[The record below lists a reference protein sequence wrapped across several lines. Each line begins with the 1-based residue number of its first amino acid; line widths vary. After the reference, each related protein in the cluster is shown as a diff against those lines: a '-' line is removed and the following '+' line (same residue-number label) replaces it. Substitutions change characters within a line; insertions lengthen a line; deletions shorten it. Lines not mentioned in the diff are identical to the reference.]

1 MQKAFLHST
10 SQYIYLDLEKAM
22 GFVETFADSLK
33 EMPPA
38 PMGEALRPLWSEA
51 LADIKAEHEAG
62 ADGQAVAQ
70 RIAEAMDAVVL
81 SIYQSTMPQ
90 TSGPHALVALGGYG
104 RCEMAPHSDVDL
116 LFLFAKSQDKVPEV
130 VAGVF
135 NPLWDLGFEVGHSS
149 RTLDEV
155 VRAVREDLE
164 SRTAMMDGRLLAGDA
179 ALFAQFQQRLYKRV
193 PKRTITE
200 LNRLRQQQLEARQS
214 VQLLEPNVK
223 ESPGG
228 LREIQMFEW
237 ALKAKAKAPECG
249 DLCAQYLD
257 GGSESLA
264 KSRAFL
270 WRVRHALHFAV
281 GRKRD
286 VLEHD
291 IKPQIAAA
299 LGYEDQGHELA
310 AECFMR
316 DYYLHARTVYHLV
329 ERAFQRLTRKPRNS
343 SRSMY
348 IERGVAAV
356 EGEIVLTDDEA
367 YFAADPLRL
376 LKIFLT
382 AQTKNLKLSDQVQC
396 AVRANLP
403 LIDDEFRRLP
413 AARDL
418 FFKILKRKYRTALT
432 LRRMHDLGVL
442 GAYLPEFGRLTC
454 LVQYDIYHI
463 YTVDEHTLVALENL
477 EALGQKEGSMSA
489 ILTQCTRR
497 DLLFF
502 AVLLHDVGKW
512 KRNDH
517 IARGI
522 EMTEE
527 LSERM
532 GLDQEERS
540 MLRFLVKHHQDMV
553 LISRRRNLDDYEMIA
568 EFAGLF
574 ASEEWLRALYLVS
587 YADLS
592 AVAPDVWTDWQ
603 GALLWE
609 LYYKTAEQLHSDMQV
624 LEAKQ
629 RARQKLNEHLNHI
642 EGRWSAQR
650 VVQFQEHIEQL
661 APSYLVA
668 YNREQIKVHLEMIA
682 RLSREQPFVLEFIEH
697 EGHTEIVVCTR
708 DQRQIIAK
716 ICGALAVN
724 DINILRADVNT
735 RADDVVLDIF
745 QVTDIDDSPAL
756 PDWKKERMRERVA
769 EVISL
774 RLKARDL
781 IARYSSSW
789 DRRRRQRQYD
799 QPPRIAF
806 DNQISARYT
815 VVDIEAQDTVGL
827 LYRIAYLLDEL
838 DLNIH
843 RAIINTVAA
852 RAQDAFYIVDAEGQ
866 KIASYEEL
874 DRIEQYLL
882 DGLAS

>member
-1 MQKAFLHST
+1 
-10 SQYIYLDLEKAM
+10 M

-33 EMPPA
+33 EMPSA
-38 PMGEALRPLWSEA
+38 PMGESLRPLWQEA
-51 LADIKAEHEAG
+51 LAQIEAEHQAG
-62 ADGQAVAQ
+62 ADGQTVAR

-81 SIYQSTMPQ
+81 SIYQSAMPQ
-90 TSGPHALVALGGYG
+90 TAGPHALVALGGYG

-116 LFLFAKSQDKVPEV
+116 LFLFAKSQDKVPAV

-149 RTLDEV
+149 RTLDDV

-179 ALFAQFQQRLYKRV
+179 ALFAQFQKRLYKRV
-193 PKRTITE
+193 PKRTVAE
-200 LNRLRQQQLEARQS
+200 LNRLRQQQREARQS

-237 ALKAKAKAPECG
+237 ALKAKVKAPEYS
-249 DLCAQYLD
+249 DLYAQYLD
-257 GGSESLA
+257 GGSRSLA
-264 KSRAFL
+264 HSRAFL

-291 IKPQIAAA
+291 LKPQIAAA
-299 LGYEDQGHELA
+299 LGYEDQDQELA
-310 AECFMR
+310 VECFMR
-316 DYYLHARTVYHLV
+316 EYYLHARTVHQLV
-329 ERAFQRLTRKPRNS
+329 ERAFQQLTRKPRNS

-348 IERGVAAV
+348 IERGVAAI
-356 EGEIVLTDDEA
+356 EGEIVLTDGEA

-382 AQTKNLKLSDQVQC
+382 AQTKNLKLSDQARC
-396 AVRANLP
+396 AVRASLP
-403 LIDDEFRRLP
+403 LINDAFRRLP

-418 FFKILKRKYRTALT
+418 FLRILKRKYHTART
-432 LRRMHDLGVL
+432 LRSMHDLGVL
-442 GAYLPEFGRLTC
+442 GVYLPEFERLTC

-477 EALGQKEGSMSA
+477 EALGQQEGAMSA
-489 ILTQCTRR
+489 ILAQCTRR

-512 KRNDH
+512 KRDDH

-532 GLDQEERS
+532 GLSPEERS
-540 MLRFLVKHHQDMV
+540 MLRFLVEHHQDMV

-574 ASEEWLRALYLVS
+574 ANAEWLRALYLVS

-592 AVAPDVWTDWQ
+592 AVAPDAWTDWQ

-609 LYYKTAEQLHSDMQV
+609 LYYKTAEQLHSDREA
-624 LEAKQ
+624 LAAKQ
-629 RARQKLNEHLNHI
+629 RARQKLDEHLDHI
-642 EGRWSAQR
+642 EGHWPAQR
-650 VVQFQEHIEQL
+650 VVQFQEHIDQL
-661 APSYLVA
+661 PPSYLVA
-668 YNREQIKVHLEMIA
+668 YNRAQIKVHLEMIA

-697 EGHTEIVVCTR
+697 EGHTEVVVCTR
-708 DQRQIIAK
+708 DQRQLMAK

-745 QVTDIDDSPAL
+745 QVTNIDGSPVL

-781 IARYSSSW
+781 IAKYSSSW

-806 DNQISARYT
+806 DNHISARYT

-838 DLNIH
+838 DLDIH

-866 KIASYEEL
+866 KIASHEEL
-874 DRIEQYLL
+874 DRIQQYLL

>member
-1 MQKAFLHST
+1 
-10 SQYIYLDLEKAM
+10 M

-33 EMPPA
+33 EMPRA
-38 PMGEALRPLWSEA
+38 PMGESLRPLWQEA
-51 LADIKAEHEAG
+51 LAQIEAEHQAG
-62 ADGQAVAQ
+62 ADGQTVAR

-81 SIYQSTMPQ
+81 SIYQSAMPQ
-90 TSGPHALVALGGYG
+90 TVGPHALVALGGYG
-104 RCEMAPHSDVDL
+104 RCEMAPYSDVDL
-116 LFLFAKSQDKVPEV
+116 LFLFAKSQDKVPEA

-149 RTLDEV
+149 RTLDDV
-155 VRAVREDLE
+155 VKSVREDLE

-193 PKRTITE
+193 PKRTVTE

-237 ALKAKAKAPECG
+237 ALKTKAKAPEYG
-249 DLCAQYLD
+249 DLYAQYLD
-257 GGSESLA
+257 GGSKSLA
-264 KSRAFL
+264 HSRAFL

-291 IKPQIAAA
+291 LKPRIAAA
-299 LGYEDQGHELA
+299 LGYEDQDQELA

-316 DYYLHARTVYHLV
+316 EYYLHARTVHHLV
-329 ERAFQRLTRKPRNS
+329 ERAFQQLTRKPRNS

-348 IERGVAAV
+348 IERGVAAI
-356 EGEIVLTDDEA
+356 EGEIVVTDGEA

-382 AQTKNLKLSDQVQC
+382 AQTKNLKLSDQAQS
-396 AVRANLP
+396 AVRASLS
-403 LIDDEFRRLP
+403 LINDGFRRLP
-413 AARDL
+413 EARDL
-418 FFKILKRKYRTALT
+418 FFKILKRKYHTART
-432 LRRMHDLGVL
+432 LRLMHDLGVL
-442 GAYLPEFGRLTC
+442 GAYLPEFERLTC

-477 EALGQKEGSMSA
+477 EALGQQEGSMA
-489 ILTQCTRR
+489 DILAQCTRR

-522 EMTEE
+522 EMTDE

-540 MLRFLVKHHQDMV
+540 MLRFLVEHHQDMV

-574 ASEEWLRALYLVS
+574 ANEEWLRALYLVS

-592 AVAPDVWTDWQ
+592 AVAPDAWTEWQ

-609 LYYKTAEQLHSDMQV
+609 LYYKTAEQLHSDIQA

-629 RARQKLNEHLNHI
+629 RARQLLNKHLDHI

-661 APSYLVA
+661 SSSYLVA
-668 YNREQIKVHLEMIA
+668 YNRGQIKLHIEMIA
-682 RLSREQPFVLEFIEH
+682 RLSKEQPFGLEFIEH
-697 EGHTEIVVCTR
+697 EGHTEVVVCTR
-708 DQRQIIAK
+708 DQRQIMAK

-745 QVTDIDDSPAL
+745 QVTNIDGSPEL

-774 RLKARDL
+774 RLKAREL
-781 IARYSSSW
+781 IAKYSSSW

-815 VVDIEAQDTVGL
+815 VVDIEAQDKVGL

-838 DLNIH
+838 DLIIH

-852 RAQDAFYIVDAEGQ
+852 RAQDSFYIVDAEGQ
-866 KIASYEEL
+866 KIASHEEL
-874 DRIEQYLL
+874 DRIQQYLL

>member
-1 MQKAFLHST
+1 
-10 SQYIYLDLEKAM
+10 M
-22 GFVETFADSLK
+22 GFAETFADSLK
-33 EMPPA
+33 EIPPA
-38 PMGEALRPLWSEA
+38 PMGEALRPLWQEA
-51 LADIKAEHEAG
+51 LAQIEAEHEAG
-62 ADGQAVAQ
+62 ADGQTVAR

-81 SIYQSTMPQ
+81 SIYRNAMPQ
-90 TSGPHALVALGGYG
+90 TGGPHALVALGGYG

-149 RTLDEV
+149 RTLDDV

-164 SRTAMMDGRLLAGDA
+164 SRTAMMDGRFLAGDA

-193 PKRTITE
+193 PKRTVAE
-200 LNRLRQQQLEARQS
+200 LNRLRQQRLAARQS

-228 LREIQMFEW
+228 LREMQMFEW
-237 ALKAKAKAPECG
+237 ALKAKAKAPEYG
-249 DLCAQYLD
+249 DLYAQCLD
-257 GGSESLA
+257 GSSDSLA
-264 KSRAFL
+264 RSRAFL

-291 IKPQIAAA
+291 LKPQIAAA
-299 LGYEDQGHELA
+299 LGYVDQDQELA

-316 DYYLHARTVYHLV
+316 EYYLHAHTVYHLV

-348 IERGVAAV
+348 LERGVAAI
-356 EGEIVLTDDEA
+356 EGEIVLADGEA

-382 AQTKNLKLSDQVQC
+382 AQTKNLELSDQAQS
-396 AVRANLP
+396 AVRTSLP
-403 LIDDEFRRLP
+403 LIDDAFRRQP

-418 FFKILKRKYRTALT
+418 FFKILKRKYHTART
-432 LRRMHDLGVL
+432 LRSMHDLGVL
-442 GAYLPEFGRLTC
+442 GAYLPEFERLTC

-477 EALGQKEGSMSA
+477 EDLGQQEGSMA
-489 ILTQCTRR
+489 DILAQCTRR

-512 KRNDH
+512 KRDDH

-532 GLDQEERS
+532 GLDQEERT
-540 MLRFLVKHHQDMV
+540 MLCFLVEHHQDMV
-553 LISRRRNLDDYEMIA
+553 MISRRRNLDDYEMIA

-574 ASEEWLRALYLVS
+574 ANEEWLRALYLIS

-592 AVAPDVWTDWQ
+592 AVAPDAWTDWQ

-609 LYYKTAEQLHSDMQV
+609 LYYKTAEQLHSDMQA

-629 RARQKLNEHLNHI
+629 RARQVLNKHLDHI

-661 APSYLVA
+661 SPSYLVA
-668 YNREQIKVHLEMIA
+668 YNREQIKVHLEMIG
-682 RLSREQPFVLEFIEH
+682 RLSREQPFGLEFIEH

-708 DQRQIIAK
+708 NQRQVMAK

-745 QVTDIDDSPAL
+745 QVTNIDGSPEL

-774 RLKARDL
+774 RLKAREL
-781 IARYSSSW
+781 IAKYSSSW

-799 QPPRIAF
+799 QPPRITF

-815 VVDIEAQDTVGL
+815 VVDIEAQDKVGL

-838 DLNIH
+838 ELNIH

-852 RAQDAFYIVDAEGQ
+852 RAQDAFYIIDAEGQ
-866 KIASYEEL
+866 KITSHEEL
-874 DRIEQYLL
+874 DRIQQYLL

>member
-1 MQKAFLHST
+1 
-10 SQYIYLDLEKAM
+10 M
-22 GFVETFADSLK
+22 GFAETFADSLK
-33 EMPPA
+33 EMPRA
-38 PMGEALRPLWSEA
+38 PMGESLQPLWQEA
-51 LADIKAEHEAG
+51 LAQIEAEHQAG
-62 ADGQAVAQ
+62 ADGQTVAR

-81 SIYQSTMPQ
+81 SIYQSAMPQ
-90 TSGPHALVALGGYG
+90 TAGPHALVALGGYG

-116 LFLFAKSQDKVPEV
+116 LFLFAKSQDKVPAV

-149 RTLDEV
+149 RTLDDV

-164 SRTAMMDGRLLAGDA
+164 SRTAMMDGRFLAGDA

-193 PKRTITE
+193 PKRTVIE
-200 LNRLRQQQLEARQS
+200 LNRLRQQRLAARQS

-228 LREIQMFEW
+228 LREMQMFEW
-237 ALKAKAKAPECG
+237 ALKAKVKAPECG
-249 DLCAQYLD
+249 DLYAQYLD
-257 GGSESLA
+257 GSSKSLA
-264 KSRAFL
+264 HSRAFL

-291 IKPQIAAA
+291 LKPQIAAA
-299 LGYEDQGHELA
+299 LGYEDQDQELA
-310 AECFMR
+310 VECFMR
-316 DYYLHARTVYHLV
+316 EYYLHARTVYQLV
-329 ERAFQRLTRKPRNS
+329 ERAFEQLTRKPRNS

-348 IERGVAAV
+348 LERGVAAI
-356 EGEIVLTDDEA
+356 EGEIVLADGEA

-382 AQTKNLKLSDQVQC
+382 AQTKNLELSDQAQS
-396 AVRANLP
+396 AVRASLP
-403 LIDDEFRRLP
+403 LINDSFRRLP
-413 AARDL
+413 EARDL
-418 FFKILKRKYRTALT
+418 FLRILKRKYHTART

-442 GAYLPEFGRLTC
+442 GAYLPEFERLTC

-477 EALGQKEGSMSA
+477 EDLGQQEGGMAA
-489 ILTQCTRR
+489 ILAQCTRR

-512 KRNDH
+512 KRDDH

-522 EMTEE
+522 EMTDE

-532 GLDQEERS
+532 GLDPEERA
-540 MLRFLVKHHQDMV
+540 MLRFLVEHHQDMV
-553 LISRRRNLDDYEMIA
+553 MISRRRNLDDYEMIA

-574 ASEEWLRALYLVS
+574 ANEEWLRALYLIS

-592 AVAPDVWTDWQ
+592 AVAPDAWTEWQ

-609 LYYKTAEQLHSDMQV
+609 LYYKTAEQLHSDMQA

-629 RARQKLNEHLNHI
+629 RARQKLNEHLDHI

-661 APSYLVA
+661 SPSYLVA
-668 YNREQIKVHLEMIA
+668 YDREQIKVHLEMIS
-682 RLSREQPFVLEFIEH
+682 RLREQPFVLEFIEH

-708 DQRQIIAK
+708 NQRQVMAK

-735 RADDVVLDIF
+735 RADNVVLDIF
-745 QVTDIDDSPAL
+745 QVTNIDGSPVL

-774 RLKARDL
+774 QLKARDL
-781 IARYSSSW
+781 IAKYSSSW

-806 DNQISARYT
+806 DNHISARYT
-815 VVDIEAQDTVGL
+815 VVDIEAQDKVGL

-838 DLNIH
+838 ELNIH

-852 RAQDAFYIVDAEGQ
+852 RAQDAFYIVNAEGQ
-866 KIASYEEL
+866 KITSHEEL
-874 DRIEQYLL
+874 DRIQQYLL

>member
-1 MQKAFLHST
+1 
-10 SQYIYLDLEKAM
+10 M
-22 GFVETFADSLK
+22 GFAETFADSLK
-33 EMPPA
+33 ETPRA
-38 PMGEALRPLWSEA
+38 PMGEALQPLWQEA
-51 LADIKAEHEAG
+51 LAQIEAEHQAG
-62 ADGQAVAQ
+62 ADGQTVAR

-81 SIYQSTMPQ
+81 SIYRSATPQ
-90 TSGPHALVALGGYG
+90 TTGPHALVALGGYG
-104 RCEMAPHSDVDL
+104 RGEMAPHSDVDL
-116 LFLFAKSQDKVPEV
+116 LFLFAKSQDKVPQV

-149 RTLDEV
+149 RTLDDV

-164 SRTAMMDGRLLAGDA
+164 SRTAMMDGRFLAGDA

-193 PKRTITE
+193 PKRTVVE
-200 LNRLRQQQLEARQS
+200 LNRLRQQRLAARQS

-228 LREIQMFEW
+228 LREMQMFEW

-249 DLCAQYLD
+249 DLYAQYLD
-257 GGSESLA
+257 GSSKSLA
-264 KSRAFL
+264 HSRAFL

-291 IKPQIAAA
+291 LKPQIAAA
-299 LGYEDQGHELA
+299 LGYEDQDQELA
-310 AECFMR
+310 VECFMR
-316 DYYLHARTVYHLV
+316 EYYLHARTVYHLV
-329 ERAFQRLTRKPRNS
+329 ERAFQQLTRKPRNS

-348 IERGVAAV
+348 LERGVAAI
-356 EGEIVLTDDEA
+356 EGEIVLADGET

-382 AQTKNLKLSDQVQC
+382 AQTKNLELSDQAQS
-396 AVRANLP
+396 AVRTSLP
-403 LIDDEFRRLP
+403 LINDGFRRRP
-413 AARDL
+413 EARDL
-418 FFKILKRKYRTALT
+418 FFRILKRKYHTART

-442 GAYLPEFGRLTC
+442 GAYLPEFERLTC

-477 EALGQKEGSMSA
+477 EDLGQQEGSMAA
-489 ILTQCTRR
+489 ILAQCTRR

-512 KRNDH
+512 KRDDH

-532 GLDQEERS
+532 GLDPEERA
-540 MLRFLVKHHQDMV
+540 MLRFLVEHHQDMV
-553 LISRRRNLDDYEMIA
+553 MISRRRNLDDYEMIA

-574 ASEEWLRALYLVS
+574 ANEEWLRALYLIS

-592 AVAPDVWTDWQ
+592 AVAPDAWTEWQ

-609 LYYKTAEQLHSDMQV
+609 LYYKTAEQLHSDMQA

-629 RARQKLNEHLNHI
+629 RARQKLNEHLDHI

-661 APSYLVA
+661 SPSYLVA
-668 YNREQIKVHLEMIA
+668 YDREQIKVHLEMISH
-682 RLSREQPFVLEFIEH
+682 LREQPFVLEFVEH

-708 DQRQIIAK
+708 NQRQVMAK

-735 RADDVVLDIF
+735 RADNVVLDIF
-745 QVTDIDDSPAL
+745 QVTNIDGSPAL

-774 RLKARDL
+774 QLKARDL
-781 IARYSSSW
+781 IAKYSSSW

-815 VVDIEAQDTVGL
+815 VVDIEAQDKVGL

-838 DLNIH
+838 ELNIH

-866 KIASYEEL
+866 KITSHEEL
-874 DRIEQYLL
+874 DRIQQL

>member
-1 MQKAFLHST
+1 
-10 SQYIYLDLEKAM
+10 M
-22 GFVETFADSLK
+22 GFVETFTDSLK
-33 EMPPA
+33 EMPRA
-38 PMGEALRPLWSEA
+38 PMGEALRPLWSKA
-51 LADIKAEHEAG
+51 FADIKAEHEAG
-62 ADGQAVAQ
+62 ADGQTVAR

-81 SIYQSTMPQ
+81 SIYRSAMPQ
-90 TSGPHALVALGGYG
+90 TTGPHALVALGGYG

-200 LNRLRQQQLEARQS
+200 LNRLRQQQLKARQS

-257 GGSESLA
+257 GGSDSLA

-291 IKPQIAAA
+291 IKPQIASA

-403 LIDDEFRRLP
+403 LIDDEFRRLS

-418 FFKILKRKYRTALT
+418 FFKILKRKYRTART
-432 LRRMHDLGVL
+432 LRHMHDLGVL

-489 ILTQCTRR
+489 VLAQCTRR

-517 IARGI
+517 VARGI

-540 MLRFLVKHHQDMV
+540 MLRFLVEHHQDMV

-574 ASEEWLRALYLVS
+574 ANGEWLRALYLVS

-592 AVAPDVWTDWQ
+592 AVAPDAWTDWQ

-609 LYYKTAEQLHSDMQV
+609 LYHKTAEQLHSDMQA

-629 RARQKLNEHLNHI
+629 RARQKLNEHLDHI

-661 APSYLVA
+661 SPSYLVA
-668 YNREQIKVHLEMIA
+668 YDREQIKVHLEMIA

-745 QVTDIDDSPAL
+745 QVTDIDGSPAL

>member
-1 MQKAFLHST
+1 
-10 SQYIYLDLEKAM
+10 M
-22 GFVETFADSLK
+22 GFAETFADSLK
-33 EMPPA
+33 EMPSA
-38 PMGEALRPLWSEA
+38 PMGESLQPLWQEA
-51 LADIKAEHEAG
+51 LAQIEAEHQAG
-62 ADGQAVAQ
+62 ADGQTVAR

-81 SIYQSTMPQ
+81 SIYQSAMPQ
-90 TSGPHALVALGGYG
+90 TTGPHALVALGGYG
-104 RCEMAPHSDVDL
+104 RGEMAPHSDVDL
-116 LFLFAKSQDKVPEV
+116 LFLFTKSQDKVPQV

-149 RTLDEV
+149 RTLDDV

-164 SRTAMMDGRLLAGDA
+164 SRTAMMDGRFLAGDA
-179 ALFAQFQQRLYKRV
+179 ELFAQFQQRLYKRV
-193 PKRTITE
+193 PKRTVVE
-200 LNRLRQQQLEARQS
+200 LNRLRQQRLAARQS

-228 LREIQMFEW
+228 LREMQMFEW
-237 ALKAKAKAPECG
+237 ALKAKVKAPECG
-249 DLCAQYLD
+249 DLYAQYLD
-257 GGSESLA
+257 GSSKSLA
-264 KSRAFL
+264 HSRAFL

-291 IKPQIAAA
+291 LKPQIAAA
-299 LGYEDQGHELA
+299 LGYEDQDQELA
-310 AECFMR
+310 VECFMR
-316 DYYLHARTVYHLV
+316 EYYLHARTVYQLV
-329 ERAFQRLTRKPRNS
+329 ERAFEQLTRKPRNS

-348 IERGVAAV
+348 LERGVAAI
-356 EGEIVLTDDEA
+356 EGEIVLADGEA

-382 AQTKNLKLSDQVQC
+382 AQTKNLALSDQAQS
-396 AVRANLP
+396 AVRTSLP
-403 LIDDEFRRLP
+403 LINDGFRRRP
-413 AARDL
+413 EARDL
-418 FFKILKRKYRTALT
+418 FLRILKRKYHTART
-432 LRRMHDLGVL
+432 LRCMHDLGVL
-442 GAYLPEFGRLTC
+442 GAYLPEFERLTC

-477 EALGQKEGSMSA
+477 EDLGQQEGGMAA
-489 ILTQCTRR
+489 ILAQCTRR

-512 KRNDH
+512 KRDDH

-522 EMTEE
+522 EMTDE

-532 GLDQEERS
+532 GLDPEERA
-540 MLRFLVKHHQDMV
+540 MLRFLVEHHQDMV
-553 LISRRRNLDDYEMIA
+553 MISRRRNLDDYEMIA

-574 ASEEWLRALYLVS
+574 ANEEWLRALYLIS

-592 AVAPDVWTDWQ
+592 AVAPDAWTEWQ

-609 LYYKTAEQLHSDMQV
+609 LYYKTAEQLHSDMQA

-629 RARQKLNEHLNHI
+629 RARQKLNEHLDHI

-661 APSYLVA
+661 SPSYLVA
-668 YNREQIKVHLEMIA
+668 YDREQIKVHLEMIA
-682 RLSREQPFVLEFIEH
+682 RLREQPFVLEFIEH
-697 EGHTEIVVCTR
+697 EGHTEIVVCTPN
-708 DQRQIIAK
+708 QRQVMAK

-735 RADDVVLDIF
+735 RADNVVLDIF
-745 QVTDIDDSPAL
+745 QVTNIDGSPAL

-774 RLKARDL
+774 QLKARDL
-781 IARYSSSW
+781 IAKYSSSW

-806 DNQISARYT
+806 DNHISARYT
-815 VVDIEAQDTVGL
+815 VVDIEAQDKVGL

-838 DLNIH
+838 ELNIH

-866 KIASYEEL
+866 KITSHEEL
-874 DRIEQYLL
+874 DRIQQYLL

>member
-1 MQKAFLHST
+1 M
-10 SQYIYLDLEKAM
+10 
-22 GFVETFADSLK
+22 
-33 EMPPA
+33 
-38 PMGEALRPLWSEA
+38 
-51 LADIKAEHEAG
+51 
-62 ADGQAVAQ
+62 
-70 RIAEAMDAVVL
+70 
-81 SIYQSTMPQ
+81 
-90 TSGPHALVALGGYG
+90 
-104 RCEMAPHSDVDL
+104 
-116 LFLFAKSQDKVPEV
+116 
-130 VAGVF
+130 
-135 NPLWDLGFEVGHSS
+135 
-149 RTLDEV
+149 
-155 VRAVREDLE
+155 
-164 SRTAMMDGRLLAGDA
+164 
-179 ALFAQFQQRLYKRV
+179 
-193 PKRTITE
+193 
-200 LNRLRQQQLEARQS
+200 
-214 VQLLEPNVK
+214 
-223 ESPGG
+223 
-228 LREIQMFEW
+228 
-237 ALKAKAKAPECG
+237 
-249 DLCAQYLD
+249 
-257 GGSESLA
+257 
-264 KSRAFL
+264 
-270 WRVRHALHFAV
+270 
-281 GRKRD
+281 
-286 VLEHD
+286 
-291 IKPQIAAA
+291 
-299 LGYEDQGHELA
+299 
-310 AECFMR
+310 
-316 DYYLHARTVYHLV
+316 
-329 ERAFQRLTRKPRNS
+329 
-343 SRSMY
+343 
-348 IERGVAAV
+348 
-356 EGEIVLTDDEA
+356 
-367 YFAADPLRL
+367 
-376 LKIFLT
+376 
-382 AQTKNLKLSDQVQC
+382 
-396 AVRANLP
+396 
-403 LIDDEFRRLP
+403 
-413 AARDL
+413 
-418 FFKILKRKYRTALT
+418 FFKILKRKYRTART

-489 ILTQCTRR
+489 ILAQCTRR

-517 IARGI
+517 VARGI

-574 ASEEWLRALYLVS
+574 ANEEWLRALYLVS

-592 AVAPDVWTDWQ
+592 AVAPDAWTDWQ

-609 LYYKTAEQLHSDMQV
+609 LYHKTAEQLHSDMQA

-629 RARQKLNEHLNHI
+629 RARQKLNEHLDHI

-661 APSYLVA
+661 SPSYLVA
-668 YNREQIKVHLEMIA
+668 YDREQIKVHLEMIA
-682 RLSREQPFVLEFIEH
+682 RLGREQPFVLEFIEH

-708 DQRQIIAK
+708 DQRQIMAK

-745 QVTDIDDSPAL
+745 QVTDIDDSPVL

-866 KIASYEEL
+866 KIASHEEL
-874 DRIEQYLL
+874 DRIQQYLL

>member
-1 MQKAFLHST
+1 
-10 SQYIYLDLEKAM
+10 M
-22 GFVETFADSLK
+22 GFVETFADALK
-33 EMPPA
+33 EKPRA
-38 PMGEALRPLWSEA
+38 PLGKALRPLWREA
-51 LADIKAEHEAG
+51 LAQVEAEHQAG
-62 ADGQAVAQ
+62 ADGQVVA
-70 RIAEAMDAVVL
+70 RWIAEAMDAVVL
-81 SIYQSTMPQ
+81 SIYRRATPQ
-90 TSGPHALVALGGYG
+90 TAGPHALVALGGYG

-116 LFLFAKSQDKVPEV
+116 LFLFAKSQDKVPEA

-149 RTLDEV
+149 RTMDDV
-155 VRAVREDLE
+155 VRAVREDLQ

-179 ALFAQFQQRLYKRV
+179 ALFAQFQKRLYKRV
-193 PKRTITE
+193 PKRTVAE
-200 LNRLRQQQLEARQS
+200 LHRLRQQRLAARQS

-228 LREIQMFEW
+228 LREMQMFEW
-237 ALKAKAKAPECG
+237 ALKAKVRAPDWG
-249 DLCAQYLD
+249 DLCEQYLD
-257 GGSESLA
+257 GGGASLA
-264 KSRAFL
+264 RSRAFL
-270 WRVRHALHFAV
+270 WRVRHALHFAA

-291 IKPQIAAA
+291 LKPRIAAA
-299 LGYEDQGHELA
+299 LGYEAQGQELA

-329 ERAFQRLTRKPRNS
+329 ERAFQRLTRKPRNT

-348 IERGVAAV
+348 IERGVAAI
-356 EGEIVLTDDEA
+356 EGEIVLADGEA

-382 AQTKNLKLSDQVQC
+382 AQSKNLELSDSVQG
-396 AVRANLP
+396 AVRASLP
-403 LIDDEFRRLP
+403 LIDDEFRRQP
-413 AARDL
+413 TARDL
-418 FFKILKRKYRTALT
+418 FLKILKRKYRTAGT

-477 EALGQKEGSMSA
+477 AALEKQEGSMA
-489 ILTQCTRR
+489 TILAQCTRR

-512 KRNDH
+512 KRDDH
-517 IARGI
+517 IARGV

-532 GLDQEERS
+532 GLDPEERS
-540 MLRFLVKHHQDMV
+540 MLCFLVKHHQDMV

-574 ASEEWLRALYLVS
+574 ANAEWLRALYLVS

-592 AVAPDVWTDWQ
+592 AVAPDAWTDWQ

-609 LYYKTAEQLHSDMQV
+609 LYYKTAEQLHSDMQA

-629 RARQKLNEHLNHI
+629 RARQVLNEHLDHI
-642 EGRWSAQR
+642 GSRWSAQR

-661 APSYLVA
+661 APGYLVA
-668 YNREQIKVHLEMIA
+668 YNRAQIKVHLEMIT
-682 RLSREQPFVLEFIEH
+682 RLSRERPFVVEFIEH

-708 DQRQIIAK
+708 DQRQLMAK

-724 DINILRADVNT
+724 DINILRADVHT

-745 QVTDIDDSPAL
+745 QVTNIDGSPAL
-756 PDWKKERMRERVA
+756 PDWKKGRMRERVA

-781 IARYSSSW
+781 LARYSSSW

-815 VVDIEAQDTVGL
+815 VVDIEAQDNVGL
-827 LYRIAYLLDEL
+827 LYRIAYLLGEL

-866 KIASYEEL
+866 KIASHEQLE
-874 DRIEQYLL
+874 RIQQYLL

>member
-1 MQKAFLHST
+1 
-10 SQYIYLDLEKAM
+10 M
-22 GFVETFADSLK
+22 GFLETFTDSLK

-38 PMGEALRPLWSEA
+38 PMGEALRPLWSKA
-51 LADIKAEHEAG
+51 LAEIKAEHEAG
-62 ADGQAVAQ
+62 ADGQVVAR
-70 RIAEAMDAVVL
+70 RITEAMDAVVL
-81 SIYQSTMPQ
+81 SIYQSAMPQ

-489 ILTQCTRR
+489 VLAQCTRR

-592 AVAPDVWTDWQ
+592 AVAPDAWTDWQ

-609 LYYKTAEQLHSDMQV
+609 LYYKTAEQLHSDMQA

-629 RARQKLNEHLNHI
+629 RARQKLNEHLDHI

-661 APSYLVA
+661 SPSYLVA

-682 RLSREQPFVLEFIEH
+682 RLGREQPFVLEFIEH
-697 EGHTEIVVCTR
+697 EGHTEVVVCTR

-745 QVTDIDDSPAL
+745 QVTDIDDSPVL

-774 RLKARDL
+774 QLKARDL

>member
-1 MQKAFLHST
+1 
-10 SQYIYLDLEKAM
+10 M

-38 PMGEALRPLWSEA
+38 PMGEALRPLWHEA

-62 ADGQAVAQ
+62 ADGQAVAR

-81 SIYQSTMPQ
+81 SIYQSAMPQ

-291 IKPQIAAA
+291 IKPQIASA

-489 ILTQCTRR
+489 ILAQCTRR

-609 LYYKTAEQLHSDMQV
+609 LYYKTAEQLHSDMEV

-642 EGRWSAQR
+642 EGRWSPQR

-661 APSYLVA
+661 SPSYLVA

-874 DRIEQYLL
+874 DRIQQYLL

>member
-1 MQKAFLHST
+1 
-10 SQYIYLDLEKAM
+10 M
-22 GFVETFADSLK
+22 GFAETFADSLK
-33 EMPPA
+33 EIPPA
-38 PMGEALRPLWSEA
+38 PMGEALRPLWQEA
-51 LADIKAEHEAG
+51 LAQIKAEHEAG
-62 ADGQAVAQ
+62 ADGQTVAR

-81 SIYQSTMPQ
+81 SIYRNAMPQ
-90 TSGPHALVALGGYG
+90 TAGPHALVALGGYG

-116 LFLFAKSQDKVPEV
+116 LFLFAKGQDKVPEV

-149 RTLDEV
+149 RTLDDV

-193 PKRTITE
+193 PKRTVAE
-200 LNRLRQQQLEARQS
+200 LNRLRQQRLAARQS

-228 LREIQMFEW
+228 LREMQMFEW
-237 ALKAKAKAPECG
+237 ALKAKVKAPEYG

-257 GGSESLA
+257 GSSKSLA
-264 KSRAFL
+264 HSRAFL

-291 IKPQIAAA
+291 LKPQIAAA
-299 LGYEDQGHELA
+299 LGYVDQDQELA

-316 DYYLHARTVYHLV
+316 EYYLHAHTVYHLV

-348 IERGVAAV
+348 IERGVAAI
-356 EGEIVLTDDEA
+356 EGEIVLADDEA

-382 AQTKNLKLSDQVQC
+382 AQTKNLELSDQAQS
-396 AVRANLP
+396 AVRASLP
-403 LIDDEFRRLP
+403 LIDDAFRRQP

-418 FFKILKRKYRTALT
+418 FFKILKRKYHTART
-432 LRRMHDLGVL
+432 LRSMHDLGVL
-442 GAYLPEFGRLTC
+442 GAYLPEFERLTC

-477 EALGQKEGSMSA
+477 EDLGQQEGSMA
-489 ILTQCTRR
+489 DILAQCTRR

-512 KRNDH
+512 KRDDH

-532 GLDQEERS
+532 GLDQEERA
-540 MLRFLVKHHQDMV
+540 MLCFLVEHHQDMV
-553 LISRRRNLDDYEMIA
+553 MISRRRNLDDYEMIA

-574 ASEEWLRALYLVS
+574 ANEEWLRVLYLIS

-592 AVAPDVWTDWQ
+592 AVAPDAWTDWQ

-609 LYYKTAEQLHSDMQV
+609 LYYKTAEQLHSDMQA

-629 RARQKLNEHLNHI
+629 RARQILNEHLDHI

-661 APSYLVA
+661 SPSYLVA

-682 RLSREQPFVLEFIEH
+682 RLSREQPFGLEFIEH

-708 DQRQIIAK
+708 NQRQVMAK

-745 QVTDIDDSPAL
+745 QVTNIDGSPEL

-781 IARYSSSW
+781 IAKYSSSW

-799 QPPRIAF
+799 RPPRITF

-815 VVDIEAQDTVGL
+815 VVDIEAQDKVGL

-838 DLNIH
+838 ELNIH

-852 RAQDAFYIVDAEGQ
+852 RAQDAFYIIDAEGQ
-866 KIASYEEL
+866 KITSHEEL
-874 DRIEQYLL
+874 DRIQQYLL

>member
-1 MQKAFLHST
+1 
-10 SQYIYLDLEKAM
+10 M

-33 EMPPA
+33 EMPRA
-38 PMGEALRPLWSEA
+38 PMGEALRPLWSKA

-62 ADGQAVAQ
+62 ADGQVVAR

-81 SIYQSTMPQ
+81 SIYRSAMPQ
-90 TSGPHALVALGGYG
+90 TSDPHALVALGGYG

-249 DLCAQYLD
+249 DLCVQYLD

-418 FFKILKRKYRTALT
+418 FLKILKRKYRTART

-489 ILTQCTRR
+489 ILAQCTRR

-592 AVAPDVWTDWQ
+592 AVAPDAWTDWQ

-609 LYYKTAEQLHSDMQV
+609 LYYKTAEQLHSDMQA

-629 RARQKLNEHLNHI
+629 RARQKLNEHLDHI

-661 APSYLVA
+661 SPSYLVA

-682 RLSREQPFVLEFIEH
+682 RLGREQPFVLEFIEH
-697 EGHTEIVVCTR
+697 EGHTEVVVCTR

-745 QVTDIDDSPAL
+745 QVTDIDDSPVL

-774 RLKARDL
+774 QLKARDL

>member
-1 MQKAFLHST
+1 
-10 SQYIYLDLEKAM
+10 M

-38 PMGEALRPLWSEA
+38 PMGEALRPLWSKA
-51 LADIKAEHEAG
+51 LAEIKAEHEAG
-62 ADGQAVAQ
+62 ADGQVVAR
-70 RIAEAMDAVVL
+70 RITEAMDAVVL
-81 SIYQSTMPQ
+81 SIYQSAMPQ

-249 DLCAQYLD
+249 DLCVQYLD

-291 IKPQIAAA
+291 IKPQIASA

-489 ILTQCTRR
+489 ILAQCTRR

-609 LYYKTAEQLHSDMQV
+609 LYYKTAEQLHSDMEV

-642 EGRWSAQR
+642 EGRWSPQR

-661 APSYLVA
+661 SPSYLVA

-697 EGHTEIVVCTR
+697 EGHTEVVVCTR

-745 QVTDIDDSPAL
+745 QVTDIDDSPVL

>member
-1 MQKAFLHST
+1 
-10 SQYIYLDLEKAM
+10 M
-22 GFVETFADSLK
+22 GFVETFADSLQEK
-33 EMPPA
+33 PGVPL
-38 PMGEALRPLWSEA
+38 GEALRPLWQKA
-51 LADIKAEHEAG
+51 LVQIEAEHQAG
-62 ADGQAVAQ
+62 ADGQTVAR

-81 SIYQSTMPQ
+81 SIYQNAMPQ
-90 TSGPHALVALGGYG
+90 TAGPHALVALGGYG

-116 LFLFAKSQDKVPEV
+116 LFLFAKSQDKVPAV

-149 RTLDEV
+149 RTLDDV

-179 ALFAQFQQRLYKRV
+179 ALFAQFQKRLYKRV
-193 PKRTITE
+193 PKRTVAE
-200 LNRLRQQQLEARQS
+200 LNRLRQQQRAARQS

-237 ALKAKAKAPECG
+237 ALQAKVKSPECG
-249 DLCAQYLD
+249 DWYAQYLD
-257 GGSESLA
+257 GGSKSLA
-264 KSRAFL
+264 RSRAFL

-291 IKPQIAAA
+291 LKPQIAAA
-299 LGYEDQGHELA
+299 LGYEDQDQELA
-310 AECFMR
+310 VECFMR
-316 DYYLHARTVYHLV
+316 EYYLHARTVHHLV
-329 ERAFQRLTRKPRNS
+329 ARAFEQLTRKPRNS

-348 IERGVAAV
+348 IERGVAAI
-356 EGEIVLTDDEA
+356 EGEIVLADGAA

-382 AQTKNLKLSDQVQC
+382 AQTKNLQLSDQAQR
-396 AVRANLP
+396 AVRTSLR
-403 LIDDEFRRLP
+403 LIDDGFRRRP
-413 AARDL
+413 EARDL
-418 FFKILKRKYRTALT
+418 FLRILKRKYHTART

-442 GAYLPEFGRLTC
+442 GAYLPEFARLTC

-477 EALGQKEGSMSA
+477 EALGPQEGAMSA
-489 ILTQCTRR
+489 ILAQCTRR

-512 KRNDH
+512 KRDDH

-574 ASEEWLRALYLVS
+574 ANAEWLRALYLVS

-592 AVAPDVWTDWQ
+592 AVAPDAWTDWQ

-609 LYYKTAEQLHSDMQV
+609 LYYKTAEQLHSDRAA
-624 LEAKQ
+624 LAAKQ
-629 RARQKLNEHLNHI
+629 RARQKLDEHLDHI
-642 EGRWSAQR
+642 ESHWPAQR
-650 VVQFQEHIEQL
+650 VVQFQEHIDQL
-661 APSYLVA
+661 SPSYLVA
-668 YNREQIKVHLEMIA
+668 YNRAQIKVHLGMIA

-697 EGHTEIVVCTR
+697 EGHTEIVICTR
-708 DQRQIIAK
+708 DQRQIMAK

-724 DINILRADVNT
+724 DINIFRADVNT

-745 QVTDIDDSPAL
+745 QVTNIDGSPAL
-756 PDWKKERMRERVA
+756 PDWKKERIRERVA
-769 EVISL
+769 EVISR

-781 IARYSSSW
+781 LARYSSSW

-799 QPPRIAF
+799 QPPHIAF
-806 DNQISARYT
+806 DNHISARYT

-838 DLNIH
+838 ALDIH

-852 RAQDAFYIVDAEGQ
+852 RAQDSFYIVDAEGK
-866 KIASYEEL
+866 KITSHEEL
-874 DRIEQYLL
+874 DRIQQYLL

>member
-1 MQKAFLHST
+1 
-10 SQYIYLDLEKAM
+10 M
-22 GFVETFADSLK
+22 GFAETFADSLK
-33 EMPPA
+33 EMPRA
-38 PMGEALRPLWSEA
+38 PMGEALRPLWQEA
-51 LADIKAEHEAG
+51 LAQIEAEHEAG
-62 ADGQAVAQ
+62 ADGQTVAR

-81 SIYQSTMPQ
+81 SIYQSAMPQ
-90 TSGPHALVALGGYG
+90 TAGPHALVALGGYG

-116 LFLFAKSQDKVPEV
+116 LFLFAKSQDKVPQV

-149 RTLDEV
+149 RTLDDV

-164 SRTAMMDGRLLAGDA
+164 SRTAMMDGRFLAGDT

-193 PKRTITE
+193 PKRTVAE

-237 ALKAKAKAPECG
+237 ALKTKVKAPEYG
-249 DLCAQYLD
+249 DLYAQYLD
-257 GGSESLA
+257 GSSKSLA
-264 KSRAFL
+264 HSRAFL

-291 IKPQIAAA
+291 LKPQIAAA
-299 LGYEDQGHELA
+299 LGYEDQDQELA
-310 AECFMR
+310 VECFMR
-316 DYYLHARTVYHLV
+316 EYYLHARTVHHLV
-329 ERAFQRLTRKPRNS
+329 ERAFQQLTRKPRNS

-348 IERGVAAV
+348 IERGVAAI
-356 EGEIVLTDDEA
+356 EGEIVLADGEA

-382 AQTKNLKLSDQVQC
+382 AQTKNLKLSDQAQS
-396 AVRANLP
+396 AVRASLP
-403 LIDDEFRRLP
+403 LINDAFRRRP
-413 AARDL
+413 EARDL
-418 FFKILKRKYRTALT
+418 FFRILKRKYHTART
-432 LRRMHDLGVL
+432 LRSMHDLGVL
-442 GAYLPEFGRLTC
+442 GAYLPEFEQLTC

-477 EALGQKEGSMSA
+477 EALGQQEGSMA
-489 ILTQCTRR
+489 DILAQCTRR

-512 KRNDH
+512 KRDDH

-527 LSERM
+527 LSERL
-532 GLDQEERS
+532 GLDQEERA
-540 MLRFLVKHHQDMV
+540 MLRFLVEHHQDMV
-553 LISRRRNLDDYEMIA
+553 MISRRRNLDDYEMIA

-574 ASEEWLRALYLVS
+574 ANEEWLRALYLVS

-592 AVAPDVWTDWQ
+592 AVAPDAWTEWQ

-609 LYYKTAEQLHSDMQV
+609 LYYKTAEQLHSDMQA

-629 RARQKLNEHLNHI
+629 RARQLLNEHLDHI

-661 APSYLVA
+661 SPSYLVA

-682 RLSREQPFVLEFIEH
+682 RLGKEQPFVLEFIEH

-708 DQRQIIAK
+708 DQRQILAK
-716 ICGALAVN
+716 VCGALAVN
-724 DINILRADVNT
+724 DINILGADVNT
-735 RADDVVLDIF
+735 RTDDVVLDIF
-745 QVTDIDDSPAL
+745 QVTNIDGSPAL

-774 RLKARDL
+774 RLKAREL
-781 IARYSSSW
+781 IAKYSSSW

-799 QPPRIAF
+799 RPPRIAF

-838 DLNIH
+838 ELDIH

-866 KIASYEEL
+866 KIISHEEL
-874 DRIEQYLL
+874 DRIQQYLL

>member
-1 MQKAFLHST
+1 
-10 SQYIYLDLEKAM
+10 M

-38 PMGEALRPLWSEA
+38 PMGEALQPLWQEA
-51 LADIKAEHEAG
+51 LAQIEAEHQAG
-62 ADGQAVAQ
+62 ADGQTVAR

-81 SIYQSTMPQ
+81 SIYRSATPQ
-90 TSGPHALVALGGYG
+90 TTGPHALVALGGYG
-104 RCEMAPHSDVDL
+104 RGEMAPHSDVDL
-116 LFLFAKSQDKVPEV
+116 LFLFAKSQDKVPAV

-149 RTLDEV
+149 RTLDDV

-164 SRTAMMDGRLLAGDA
+164 SRTAMMDGRFLAGDA

-193 PKRTITE
+193 PKRTVVE
-200 LNRLRQQQLEARQS
+200 LNRLRQQQLAARQS

-228 LREIQMFEW
+228 LREMQMFEW

-249 DLCAQYLD
+249 DLAAQYLD
-257 GGSESLA
+257 GSSKSLA
-264 KSRAFL
+264 HSRAFL

-291 IKPQIAAA
+291 LKPQIAAA
-299 LGYEDQGHELA
+299 LGYEDQDQELA
-310 AECFMR
+310 VECFMR
-316 DYYLHARTVYHLV
+316 EYYLHARTVYQLV
-329 ERAFQRLTRKPRNS
+329 ERAFEQLTRKPRNS

-348 IERGVAAV
+348 LERDVAAI
-356 EGEIVLTDDEA
+356 EGEIVLADGEA

-376 LKIFLT
+376 IKIFLT
-382 AQTKNLKLSDQVQC
+382 AQTKNLELSDQAQS
-396 AVRANLP
+396 AVRASLP
-403 LIDDEFRRLP
+403 LINDGFRRRP
-413 AARDL
+413 EARDL
-418 FFKILKRKYRTALT
+418 FFRILKRKYHTACT

-442 GAYLPEFGRLTC
+442 GAYLPEFERLTC

-477 EALGQKEGSMSA
+477 EDLGQQEGSMAA
-489 ILTQCTRR
+489 ILSQCTRR

-512 KRNDH
+512 KRDDH

-532 GLDQEERS
+532 GLDPEERA
-540 MLRFLVKHHQDMV
+540 MLRFLVEHHQDMV
-553 LISRRRNLDDYEMIA
+553 MISRRRNLDDYEMIA

-574 ASEEWLRALYLVS
+574 ANEEWLRALYLIS

-592 AVAPDVWTDWQ
+592 AVAPDAWTEWQ

-609 LYYKTAEQLHSDMQV
+609 LYYKTAEQLHSDMQA

-629 RARQKLNEHLNHI
+629 RARQKLNEHLDHI

-661 APSYLVA
+661 SPSYLVA
-668 YNREQIKVHLEMIA
+668 YDREQIKVHLEMISH
-682 RLSREQPFVLEFIEH
+682 LREQPFVLEFVEH

-708 DQRQIIAK
+708 NQRQVMAK

-735 RADDVVLDIF
+735 RADNVVLDIF
-745 QVTDIDDSPAL
+745 QVTNIDGSPAL

-774 RLKARDL
+774 QLKARDL
-781 IARYSSSW
+781 IAKYSSSW

-815 VVDIEAQDTVGL
+815 VVDIEAQDKVGL

-838 DLNIH
+838 ELNIH

-866 KIASYEEL
+866 KITSHEEL
-874 DRIEQYLL
+874 DRIQQYLL

>member
-1 MQKAFLHST
+1 
-10 SQYIYLDLEKAM
+10 M
-22 GFVETFADSLK
+22 GFAETFADSLK
-33 EMPPA
+33 EMPRA
-38 PMGEALRPLWSEA
+38 PMGESLQPLWQEA
-51 LADIKAEHEAG
+51 LAQIEAEHQAG
-62 ADGQAVAQ
+62 ADGQTVAR

-81 SIYQSTMPQ
+81 SIYQSAMPQ
-90 TSGPHALVALGGYG
+90 TAGPHALVALGGYG

-116 LFLFAKSQDKVPEV
+116 LFLFAKSQDKVPAV

-149 RTLDEV
+149 RTLDDV

-164 SRTAMMDGRLLAGDA
+164 SRTAMMDGRFLAGDA

-193 PKRTITE
+193 PKRTVIE
-200 LNRLRQQQLEARQS
+200 LNRLRQQRLAARQS

-228 LREIQMFEW
+228 LREMQMFEW
-237 ALKAKAKAPECG
+237 ALKAKVKAPECG
-249 DLCAQYLD
+249 DLYAQYLD
-257 GGSESLA
+257 GSSKSLA
-264 KSRAFL
+264 HSRAFL

-291 IKPQIAAA
+291 LKPQIAAA
-299 LGYEDQGHELA
+299 LGYEDQDQELA
-310 AECFMR
+310 VECFMR
-316 DYYLHARTVYHLV
+316 EYYLHARTVYQLV
-329 ERAFQRLTRKPRNS
+329 ERAFEQLTRKPRNS

-348 IERGVAAV
+348 LERGVAAI
-356 EGEIVLTDDEA
+356 EGEIVLADGEA

-382 AQTKNLKLSDQVQC
+382 AQTKNLELSDQAQS
-396 AVRANLP
+396 AVRASLP
-403 LIDDEFRRLP
+403 RINDSFRRLP
-413 AARDL
+413 EARDL
-418 FFKILKRKYRTALT
+418 FLRILKRKYHTART

-442 GAYLPEFGRLTC
+442 GAYLPEFERLTC

-477 EALGQKEGSMSA
+477 EDLGQQEGSMAA
-489 ILTQCTRR
+489 ILAQCTRR

-512 KRNDH
+512 KRDDH

-522 EMTEE
+522 EMTDE

-532 GLDQEERS
+532 GLDPEERA
-540 MLRFLVKHHQDMV
+540 MLRFLVEHHQDMV
-553 LISRRRNLDDYEMIA
+553 MISRRRNLDDYEMIA

-574 ASEEWLRALYLVS
+574 ANEEWLRSLYLVS

-592 AVAPDVWTDWQ
+592 AVAPDAWTEWQ

-609 LYYKTAEQLHSDMQV
+609 LYYKTAEQLHSDMQA

-629 RARQKLNEHLNHI
+629 RARQKLNEHLDHI

-661 APSYLVA
+661 SPSYLVA
-668 YNREQIKVHLEMIA
+668 YDREQIKVHLEMIA
-682 RLSREQPFVLEFIEH
+682 RLREQPFVLEFIEH
-697 EGHTEIVVCTR
+697 EGHTEIVVCTPN
-708 DQRQIIAK
+708 QRQVMAK

-735 RADDVVLDIF
+735 RADNVVLDIF
-745 QVTDIDDSPAL
+745 QVTNIDGSPVL

-774 RLKARDL
+774 QLKARDL
-781 IARYSSSW
+781 IAKYSSSW

-806 DNQISARYT
+806 DNHISARYT
-815 VVDIEAQDTVGL
+815 VVDIEAQDKVGL

-838 DLNIH
+838 ELNIH

-866 KIASYEEL
+866 KITSHEEL
-874 DRIEQYLL
+874 DRIQQYLL

>member
-1 MQKAFLHST
+1 
-10 SQYIYLDLEKAM
+10 M

-33 EMPPA
+33 EMPRA

-62 ADGQAVAQ
+62 ADGQAVAR

-81 SIYQSTMPQ
+81 SIYRSAVPQ
-90 TSGPHALVALGGYG
+90 TAGPHALVALGGYG

-179 ALFAQFQQRLYKRV
+179 ALFAQFQKQLYKRV

-200 LNRLRQQQLEARQS
+200 LNRLRQQRLEARQS

-228 LREIQMFEW
+228 LREMQMFEW

-291 IKPQIAAA
+291 LKPKIAAA
-299 LGYEDQGHELA
+299 LGYEDQDQELA

-348 IERGVAAV
+348 LERGVAAV

-396 AVRANLP
+396 AVRASLP
-403 LIDDEFRRLP
+403 LIDDGFRRLP

-418 FFKILKRKYRTALT
+418 FFKILKRKYRTART

-489 ILTQCTRR
+489 ILAQCTRR

-540 MLRFLVKHHQDMV
+540 MLRFLVEHHQDMV

-592 AVAPDVWTDWQ
+592 AVAPDAWTDWQ

-609 LYYKTAEQLHSDMQV
+609 LYHKTAEQLHSDMQA

-629 RARQKLNEHLNHI
+629 RARQALNEHLDHI

-661 APSYLVA
+661 SPSYLVA
-668 YNREQIKVHLEMIA
+668 YNRAQIKVHLEMIA

-708 DQRQIIAK
+708 DQRQIMAK

-735 RADDVVLDIF
+735 RADDIVLDIF
-745 QVTDIDDSPAL
+745 QVTDIDGSPAL

-781 IARYSSSW
+781 IAKYSSSW

-852 RAQDAFYIVDAEGQ
+852 RAQDAFYILDAEGQ

-874 DRIEQYLL
+874 DRIQQYLL

>member
-1 MQKAFLHST
+1 
-10 SQYIYLDLEKAM
+10 M

-33 EMPPA
+33 ERPRA
-38 PMGEALRPLWSEA
+38 PLGKALRPLWREA
-51 LADIKAEHEAG
+51 LTSIEAEHQAG
-62 ADGQAVAQ
+62 ADGQIVAR

-81 SIYQSTMPQ
+81 SIYQQAMPQ
-90 TSGPHALVALGGYG
+90 TAGPHALVALGGYG

-116 LFLFAKSQDKVPEV
+116 LFLFAKSQDKVPAV

-155 VRAVREDLE
+155 VRVVREDLE

-179 ALFAQFQQRLYKRV
+179 ALFAQFQQRLYKRM
-193 PKRTITE
+193 PKRTAVE
-200 LNRLRQQQLEARQS
+200 LNRVRQQRQS

-237 ALKAKAKAPECG
+237 ALKAKVKTADCG
-249 DLCAQYLD
+249 ELYGQYLD
-257 GGSESLA
+257 GGSDSLA
-264 KSRAFL
+264 RSRAFL

-291 IKPQIAAA
+291 LKPQIAAA
-299 LGYEDQGHELA
+299 LGYQDQGHELA

-329 ERAFQRLTRKPRNS
+329 ERAFQQLTRKPRNS

-348 IERGVAAV
+348 LERGVAAI
-356 EGEIVLTDDEA
+356 EGEIVLADGEA
-367 YFAADPLRL
+367 YFAADRLRL

-382 AQTKNLKLSDQVQC
+382 AQTKNLALSDQAQC
-396 AVRANLP
+396 AVRASLV

-418 FFKILKRKYRTALT
+418 FLKILKRKYHTART

-477 EALGQKEGSMSA
+477 EALGQQEGAMSA
-489 ILTQCTRR
+489 ILAQCTRR
-497 DLLFF
+497 DLLFL

-512 KRNDH
+512 KRDDH

-527 LSERM
+527 LSERL
-532 GLDQEERS
+532 GLDQQERS
-540 MLRFLVKHHQDMV
+540 MLRFLVEHHQDMV

-574 ASEEWLRALYLVS
+574 ANAEWLRALYLVS

-592 AVAPDVWTDWQ
+592 AVAPDAWTDWQ

-609 LYYKTAEQLHSDMQV
+609 LYYKTAEQLHSDRAA
-624 LEAKQ
+624 LAAKQ
-629 RARQKLNEHLNHI
+629 RARQKLDEHLDHI
-642 EGRWSAQR
+642 ERRWPAQR
-650 VVQFQEHIEQL
+650 VVQFQEHIDQL
-661 APSYLVA
+661 SPSYLVA
-668 YNREQIKVHLEMIA
+668 YNRAQIKVHLAMIA
-682 RLSREQPFVLEFIEH
+682 RLSRAQPFVLEFVEH
-697 EGHTEIVVCTR
+697 EGHTEVVICTR
-708 DQRQIIAK
+708 DQRQLMAK

-735 RADDVVLDIF
+735 RADEVVLDIF
-745 QVTDIDDSPAL
+745 QVTNIDGSPVL

-781 IARYSSSW
+781 LARYSSSW

-799 QPPRIAF
+799 QAPRIAF

-838 DLNIH
+838 DFNIH

-866 KIASYEEL
+866 KIASPEKL
-874 DRIEQYLL
+874 DRIQQYLL
-882 DGLAS
+882 DGLAA

>member
-1 MQKAFLHST
+1 
-10 SQYIYLDLEKAM
+10 M

-33 EMPPA
+33 EMPRA
-38 PMGEALRPLWSEA
+38 PMGESLRPLWQEA
-51 LADIKAEHEAG
+51 LAQIEAEHQAG
-62 ADGQAVAQ
+62 ADGQTVAR

-81 SIYQSTMPQ
+81 SIYQSAMPQ
-90 TSGPHALVALGGYG
+90 TTGSHALVALGGYG
-104 RCEMAPHSDVDL
+104 RCEMAPYSDVDL
-116 LFLFAKSQDKVPEV
+116 LFLFAKSQDKVPEA

-149 RTLDEV
+149 RTLDDV
-155 VRAVREDLE
+155 VKSVREDLE

-193 PKRTITE
+193 PKRTVTE

-237 ALKAKAKAPECG
+237 ALKTKAKAPEYG
-249 DLCAQYLD
+249 DLYAQYLD
-257 GGSESLA
+257 GGSKSLA
-264 KSRAFL
+264 HSRAFL

-281 GRKRD
+281 SRKRD

-291 IKPQIAAA
+291 LKPRIAVA
-299 LGYEDQGHELA
+299 LGYEDQDQELA

-316 DYYLHARTVYHLV
+316 EYYLHARTVHHLV
-329 ERAFQRLTRKPRNS
+329 ERAFQQLTRKPRNS

-348 IERGVAAV
+348 IERGVAAI
-356 EGEIVLTDDEA
+356 EGEIVVTDGEA

-382 AQTKNLKLSDQVQC
+382 AQTKNLKLSDQAQS
-396 AVRANLP
+396 AVRASLS
-403 LIDDEFRRLP
+403 LINDGFRRLP
-413 AARDL
+413 EARDL
-418 FFKILKRKYRTALT
+418 FFKILKRKYHTART
-432 LRRMHDLGVL
+432 LRLMHDLGVL
-442 GAYLPEFGRLTC
+442 GAYLPEFEQLTC

-477 EALGQKEGSMSA
+477 EALGQQEGSMA
-489 ILTQCTRR
+489 DILAQCTRR

-512 KRNDH
+512 KRDDH

-522 EMTEE
+522 EMTDE

-540 MLRFLVKHHQDMV
+540 MLRFLVEHHQDMV

-574 ASEEWLRALYLVS
+574 ANEEWLRALYLVS

-592 AVAPDVWTDWQ
+592 AVAPDAWTEWQ

-609 LYYKTAEQLHSDMQV
+609 LYYKTAEQLHSDMQA

-629 RARQKLNEHLNHI
+629 RARQLLNKHLDHI

-661 APSYLVA
+661 SSSYLVA
-668 YNREQIKVHLEMIA
+668 YNRGQIKLHIEMIA
-682 RLSREQPFVLEFIEH
+682 RLSKEQPFGLEFIEH
-697 EGHTEIVVCTR
+697 EGHTEVVVCTR
-708 DQRQIIAK
+708 DQRQIMAK

-745 QVTDIDDSPAL
+745 QVTNIDGSPEL

-774 RLKARDL
+774 RLKAREL
-781 IARYSSSW
+781 IAKYSSSW
-789 DRRRRQRQYD
+789 DRRRRQQQYD

-806 DNQISARYT
+806 DNHISSRYT

-838 DLNIH
+838 DLIIH

-852 RAQDAFYIVDAEGQ
+852 RAQDSFYIVDAEGQ
-866 KIASYEEL
+866 KIASHEEL
-874 DRIEQYLL
+874 DRIQQYLL

>member
-1 MQKAFLHST
+1 
-10 SQYIYLDLEKAM
+10 M

-33 EMPPA
+33 EMPSA
-38 PMGEALRPLWSEA
+38 PVGESLRPLWQEA
-51 LADIKAEHEAG
+51 LAQVEAEHQAG
-62 ADGQAVAQ
+62 ADGQTVAR

-81 SIYQSTMPQ
+81 SIYQSAMPQ
-90 TSGPHALVALGGYG
+90 TAGPHALVALGGYG
-104 RCEMAPHSDVDL
+104 RREMAPHSDVDL
-116 LFLFAKSQDKVPEV
+116 LFLFAKSQDKVPAV

-149 RTLDEV
+149 RTLDDV

-179 ALFAQFQQRLYKRV
+179 ALFAQFQKRLYKRV
-193 PKRTITE
+193 PKRTVVE
-200 LNRLRQQQLEARQS
+200 LNRLRQQQREARQS

-237 ALKAKAKAPECG
+237 ALKAKVKASEYG
-249 DLCAQYLD
+249 DLYAQYLD
-257 GGSESLA
+257 GGSKSLA
-264 KSRAFL
+264 HSRAFL

-286 VLEHD
+286 VLEHEL
-291 IKPQIAAA
+291 KPQIAAA
-299 LGYEDQGHELA
+299 LGYEDQDQELA
-310 AECFMR
+310 VECFMR
-316 DYYLHARTVYHLV
+316 EYYLHARTVHQLV
-329 ERAFQRLTRKPRNS
+329 ERAFQQLTRKPRNS

-348 IERGVAAV
+348 IERGVAAI
-356 EGEIVLTDDEA
+356 EGEIVLADGEA

-382 AQTKNLKLSDQVQC
+382 AQTKNLKLSDQAQS
-396 AVRANLP
+396 AVRASLP
-403 LIDDEFRRLP
+403 LINDGFRRLP
-413 AARDL
+413 EARDL
-418 FFKILKRKYRTALT
+418 FLRILKRKYHTART
-432 LRRMHDLGVL
+432 LRHMHDLGVL
-442 GAYLPEFGRLTC
+442 GAYLPEFERLTC

-477 EALGQKEGSMSA
+477 EALGQQEGAMSA
-489 ILTQCTRR
+489 ILAQCTRR

-512 KRNDH
+512 KRDDH

-532 GLDQEERS
+532 GLSPEERS
-540 MLRFLVKHHQDMV
+540 MLCFLVEHHQDMV

-574 ASEEWLRALYLVS
+574 ANAEWLRALYLVS

-592 AVAPDVWTDWQ
+592 AVAPDAWTDWQ

-609 LYYKTAEQLHSDMQV
+609 LYYKTAEQLHSDREA
-624 LEAKQ
+624 LAAKQ
-629 RARQKLNEHLNHI
+629 RARQKLDEHLDHI
-642 EGRWSAQR
+642 EGHWPAQR
-650 VVQFQEHIEQL
+650 VVQFQEHIDQL
-661 APSYLVA
+661 PPSYLVA
-668 YNREQIKVHLEMIA
+668 YNRAQIKVHLEMIA

-708 DQRQIIAK
+708 DQRQLMAK

-745 QVTDIDDSPAL
+745 QVTNIDGSPVL

-774 RLKARDL
+774 RLKAREL
-781 IARYSSSW
+781 IAKYSSSW

-838 DLNIH
+838 DLDIH

-866 KIASYEEL
+866 KIASHEEF
-874 DRIEQYLL
+874 DRIQQYLL

>member
-1 MQKAFLHST
+1 
-10 SQYIYLDLEKAM
+10 M
-22 GFVETFADSLK
+22 GFVETFADSLQ
-33 EMPPA
+33 ERPGA
-38 PMGEALRPLWSEA
+38 LLGEALRPLWQQA
-51 LADIKAEHEAG
+51 LAQIEGEHQAG
-62 ADGQAVAQ
+62 ADGQTVAR

-81 SIYQSTMPQ
+81 SIYQRATPQ
-90 TSGPHALVALGGYG
+90 TAGPHALVALGGYG
-104 RCEMAPHSDVDL
+104 RGEMAPHSDVDL
-116 LFLFAKSQDKVPEV
+116 MFLFAKSQDKVPAV

-149 RTLDEV
+149 RTLDDV
-155 VRAVREDLE
+155 GRAVREDLE

-179 ALFAQFQQRLYKRV
+179 ALFAQFQKRLYKRV
-193 PKRTITE
+193 PKRTVAE
-200 LNRLRQQQLEARQS
+200 LNRLRQQQREARQS

-228 LREIQMFEW
+228 LREMQMFEW
-237 ALKAKAKAPECG
+237 ALKAKGKAPEYG
-249 DLCAQYLD
+249 DLYAQYLD
-257 GGSESLA
+257 GSSKSLA
-264 KSRAFL
+264 HSRAFL

-291 IKPQIAAA
+291 LKPQIAAA
-299 LGYEDQGHELA
+299 LGYEDQDQELA
-310 AECFMR
+310 VECFMR
-316 DYYLHARTVYHLV
+316 EYYLHARTVHRLV
-329 ERAFQRLTRKPRNS
+329 ERAFQQLTRKPRNS

-348 IERGVAAV
+348 LERGVAAI
-356 EGEIVLTDDEA
+356 EGEIVLAAGAA

-382 AQTKNLKLSDQVQC
+382 AQTKNLKLSDQAQQ
-396 AVRANLP
+396 AVRASLP
-403 LIDDEFRRLP
+403 LIDDSFRRLP
-413 AARDL
+413 EARDL
-418 FFKILKRKYRTALT
+418 FLRILKRKYHTART
-432 LRRMHDLGVL
+432 LRCLHDLGVL
-442 GAYLPEFGRLTC
+442 GAYLPEFERLTC

-477 EALGQKEGSMSA
+477 EALGQQEGAMSA
-489 ILTQCTRR
+489 ILAQCTRR

-512 KRNDH
+512 KRDDH

-527 LSERM
+527 LSERI
-532 GLDQEERS
+532 GLDQAERS
-540 MLRFLVKHHQDMV
+540 MLRFLVEHHQDMV

-574 ASEEWLRALYLVS
+574 ANAEWLRALYLVS

-592 AVAPDVWTDWQ
+592 AVAPDAWTDWQ

-609 LYYKTAEQLHSDMQV
+609 LYYKTAEQLHSDRAA
-624 LEAKQ
+624 LAAKQ
-629 RARQKLNEHLNHI
+629 SAHQKLDEHLNHI
-642 EGRWSAQR
+642 EGHWPAQR
-650 VVQFQEHIEQL
+650 VVQFQEHIDQL
-661 APSYLVA
+661 SPSYLVA
-668 YNREQIKVHLEMIA
+668 YNRAQIKVHLEMIA

-697 EGHTEIVVCTR
+697 QGHTEVVICTR
-708 DQRQIIAK
+708 DQRQLMAK

-745 QVTDIDDSPAL
+745 QVTNIDGSPEL

-781 IARYSSSW
+781 LARYSSSW

-799 QPPRIAF
+799 QPPHIEF
-806 DNQISARYT
+806 DNHISARYT

-838 DLNIH
+838 ELNIH

-852 RAQDAFYIVDAEGQ
+852 RAQDSFYIVDAEWQ
-866 KIASYEEL
+866 KITSPEALE
-874 DRIEQYLL
+874 RIQQYLL
-882 DGLAS
+882 DGLAD

>member
-1 MQKAFLHST
+1 
-10 SQYIYLDLEKAM
+10 M

-38 PMGEALRPLWSEA
+38 PMGEALRPLWSKA

-62 ADGQAVAQ
+62 ADGQVVAR
-70 RIAEAMDAVVL
+70 RITEAMDAVVL
-81 SIYQSTMPQ
+81 SIYQSAMPQ

-249 DLCAQYLD
+249 DLCVQYLD

-291 IKPQIAAA
+291 IKPQIASA

-489 ILTQCTRR
+489 ILAQCTRR

-609 LYYKTAEQLHSDMQV
+609 LYYKTAEQLHSDMEV

-642 EGRWSAQR
+642 EGRWSPQR

-661 APSYLVA
+661 SPSYLVA

-697 EGHTEIVVCTR
+697 EGHTEVVVCTR

-874 DRIEQYLL
+874 DRIQQYLL

>member
-1 MQKAFLHST
+1 
-10 SQYIYLDLEKAM
+10 M
-22 GFVETFADSLK
+22 GFAETFADSLK

-51 LADIKAEHEAG
+51 LAAIKAEHEAG
-62 ADGQAVAQ
+62 ADGQTVAR
-70 RIAEAMDAVVL
+70 RITEAMDAVVL
-81 SIYQSTMPQ
+81 SIYQSAMPQ
-90 TSGPHALVALGGYG
+90 TTSPHALVALGGYG

-116 LFLFAKSQDKVPEV
+116 LFLFAKSQDKVPQV

-193 PKRTITE
+193 PKRTVVE

-264 KSRAFL
+264 HSRAFL

-299 LGYEDQGHELA
+299 LGYEDQGQELA

-329 ERAFQRLTRKPRNS
+329 ERAFQRLMRKPRNS
-343 SRSMY
+343 RRSMY

-396 AVRANLP
+396 AVRASLP

-489 ILTQCTRR
+489 VLAQCTRR

-540 MLRFLVKHHQDMV
+540 MLRFLVEHHQDMV

-574 ASEEWLRALYLVS
+574 ANEEWLRTLYLVS

-592 AVAPDVWTDWQ
+592 AVAPDAWTDWQ

-609 LYYKTAEQLHSDMQV
+609 LYYKTAEQLHSDMQA

-629 RARQKLNEHLNHI
+629 RARQKLNEHLDHI

-661 APSYLVA
+661 SPSYLVA
-668 YNREQIKVHLEMIA
+668 YDREQIKVHLEMITH
-682 RLSREQPFVLEFIEH
+682 LREQPFVLEFIEH

-708 DQRQIIAK
+708 DQRQIMAK

-745 QVTDIDDSPAL
+745 QVTDIDGSPTL

-799 QPPRIAF
+799 QPPRIEF

-815 VVDIEAQDTVGL
+815 VVDIEAQDKVGL

-866 KIASYEEL
+866 KIASHEEL
-874 DRIEQYLL
+874 DRIQQYLL

>member
-1 MQKAFLHST
+1 
-10 SQYIYLDLEKAM
+10 M
-22 GFVETFADSLK
+22 GFAETFADSLK

-38 PMGEALRPLWSEA
+38 PMGESLQPLWQEA
-51 LADIKAEHEAG
+51 LAQIEAEHQAG
-62 ADGQAVAQ
+62 ADGQTVAR

-81 SIYQSTMPQ
+81 SIYRSATPQ
-90 TSGPHALVALGGYG
+90 TTGPHALVALGGYG
-104 RCEMAPHSDVDL
+104 RGEMAPHSDVDL
-116 LFLFAKSQDKVPEV
+116 LFLFAKSQDKVPQV

-149 RTLDEV
+149 RTLDDV

-164 SRTAMMDGRLLAGDA
+164 SRTAMMDGRFLAGDA

-193 PKRTITE
+193 PKRTVVE
-200 LNRLRQQQLEARQS
+200 LNRLRQQRLAARQS

-228 LREIQMFEW
+228 LREMQMFEW

-249 DLCAQYLD
+249 DLYAQYLD
-257 GGSESLA
+257 GSSKSLA
-264 KSRAFL
+264 HSRAFL

-291 IKPQIAAA
+291 LKPQIAAA
-299 LGYEDQGHELA
+299 LGYEDQDQELA
-310 AECFMR
+310 VECFMR
-316 DYYLHARTVYHLV
+316 EYYLHARTVYHLV
-329 ERAFQRLTRKPRNS
+329 ERAFQQLTRKPRNS

-348 IERGVAAV
+348 LERGVAAI
-356 EGEIVLTDDEA
+356 EGEIVLADGEA

-382 AQTKNLKLSDQVQC
+382 AQTKNLELSDQAQS
-396 AVRANLP
+396 AVRTSLP
-403 LIDDEFRRLP
+403 LINDGFRRRP
-413 AARDL
+413 EARDL
-418 FFKILKRKYRTALT
+418 FFRILKRKYHTART

-442 GAYLPEFGRLTC
+442 GAYLPEFERLTC

-477 EALGQKEGSMSA
+477 EDLGQQEGSMAA
-489 ILTQCTRR
+489 ILAQCTRR

-512 KRNDH
+512 KRDDH

-522 EMTEE
+522 EMTDE

-532 GLDQEERS
+532 GLDPEERA
-540 MLRFLVKHHQDMV
+540 MLRFLVEHHQDMV
-553 LISRRRNLDDYEMIA
+553 MISRRRNLDDYEMIA

-574 ASEEWLRALYLVS
+574 ANEEWLRALYLIS

-592 AVAPDVWTDWQ
+592 AVAPDAWTEWQ

-609 LYYKTAEQLHSDMQV
+609 LYYKTAEQLHSDMQA

-629 RARQKLNEHLNHI
+629 RARQKLNEHLDHI

-661 APSYLVA
+661 SPSYLVA
-668 YNREQIKVHLEMIA
+668 YDREQIKVHLEMIS
-682 RLSREQPFVLEFIEH
+682 RLREQPFVLEFVEH

-708 DQRQIIAK
+708 NQRQVMAK

-735 RADDVVLDIF
+735 RADNVVLDIF
-745 QVTDIDDSPAL
+745 QVTNIDGSPAL

-774 RLKARDL
+774 QLKARDL
-781 IARYSSSW
+781 IAKYSSSW

-815 VVDIEAQDTVGL
+815 VVDIEAQDKVGL

-838 DLNIH
+838 ELNIH

-866 KIASYEEL
+866 KITSHEEL
-874 DRIEQYLL
+874 ARIQQYLL

>member
-1 MQKAFLHST
+1 
-10 SQYIYLDLEKAM
+10 M
-22 GFVETFADSLK
+22 GFAETFADSLK
-33 EMPPA
+33 EMPRA
-38 PMGEALRPLWSEA
+38 PMGEALRPLWQEA
-51 LADIKAEHEAG
+51 LAQIEAEHQAG
-62 ADGQAVAQ
+62 ADGQTVAR

-81 SIYQSTMPQ
+81 SIYQSAMPQ
-90 TSGPHALVALGGYG
+90 TAGPHALVALGGYG

-116 LFLFAKSQDKVPEV
+116 LFLFAKSQDKVPAV
-130 VAGVF
+130 VSGVF

-149 RTLDEV
+149 RTLDDV
-155 VRAVREDLE
+155 VRSVREDLE

-193 PKRTITE
+193 PKRTVTE
-200 LNRLRQQQLEARQS
+200 LSRLRQQRLEARQS

-237 ALKAKAKAPECG
+237 ALKAKVKAPDCG
-249 DLCAQYLD
+249 DLYAQYLD
-257 GGSESLA
+257 GGSKSLA
-264 KSRAFL
+264 HSRAFL

-299 LGYEDQGHELA
+299 LGYEDQDQELA

-316 DYYLHARTVYHLV
+316 EYYLHARTVYHLV
-329 ERAFQRLTRKPRNS
+329 ERAFQQLTRKPRNS

-348 IERGVAAV
+348 IERGVAAI
-356 EGEIVLTDDEA
+356 EGEIVLTDEEA

-382 AQTKNLKLSDQVQC
+382 AQTKNLKLSDQTQR
-396 AVRANLP
+396 AVRASLP
-403 LIDDEFRRLP
+403 LINDGFRRRP
-413 AARDL
+413 EARDL
-418 FFKILKRKYRTALT
+418 FFKILKRKYHTART
-432 LRRMHDLGVL
+432 LRHMHDLGVL
-442 GAYLPEFGRLTC
+442 GAYLPEFERLTC

-463 YTVDEHTLVALENL
+463 YTVDEHTLIALENL
-477 EALGQKEGSMSA
+477 EALGQREGSMA
-489 ILTQCTRR
+489 EILAQCTRR

-512 KRNDH
+512 KRDDH

-574 ASEEWLRALYLVS
+574 ANEEWLRALYLVS

-592 AVAPDVWTDWQ
+592 AVAPDAWTEWQ

-609 LYYKTAEQLHSDMQV
+609 LYYKTAEQLHSDIQA

-629 RARQKLNEHLNHI
+629 RARQILNKHLDHI

-650 VVQFQEHIEQL
+650 VIQFQEHIEQL
-661 APSYLVA
+661 SPSYLVA
-668 YNREQIKVHLEMIA
+668 YNREQIKLHLEMIA
-682 RLSREQPFVLEFIEH
+682 HLSREHPFVLEFIEH
-697 EGHTEIVVCTR
+697 EGHTEVVVCTR
-708 DQRQIIAK
+708 DQRQILAK

-724 DINILRADVNT
+724 DINILGADVNT

-745 QVTDIDDSPAL
+745 QVTNIDGSPAL
-756 PDWKKERMRERVA
+756 PDWKKERMCERVA

-774 RLKARDL
+774 RLKAREL
-781 IARYSSSW
+781 IAKYSSSW

-806 DNQISARYT
+806 DNHISARYT

-838 DLNIH
+838 DLDIH

-852 RAQDAFYIVDAEGQ
+852 RAQDSFYIVDAEGQ
-866 KIASYEEL
+866 KIASHEEL
-874 DRIEQYLL
+874 DRIQQYLL